1 MKKSGARLFVDTL
14 IEHGVDTIFGFPG
27 GAVLPIYDQLYQSPI
42 RHILTRHEQGAVHAA
57 DGYARATG
65 KVGVCIATSGP
76 GATNLVTGLANACMD
91 SVPLVAFTGQV
102 PTSMI
107 GNDSFQEADIYGIT
121 IPITKYN
128 YLVRNVEN
136 LRDVLDE
143 AFHLATSDRPGP
155 ILVDL
160 PKDVQVKE
168 TTRYERANREPYPN
182 PSSQRYAEENQRH
195 LKLAAE
201 AIKNAKRPVFYVGG
215 GAISSGAEAPLREL
229 AEKAS
234 IPVTTTLMGKGSFPE
249 SHALSLGMLGMHG
262 TRYANY
268 AVTESDLLIA
278 VGARFDDRVTGDVK
292 RFASH
297 ARIIHID
304 IDPAEIGKIVKV
316 HMPIV
321 GNAREILADLCTMT
335 EPREHPEWL
344 TRIEEWKREYPL
356 SYEHS
361 DSEIKPQYVI
371 EQICDITG
379 GEAIVTTEV
388 GQNQMWAAQFYHPKH
403 PRSFISSGGLGT
415 MGFGFPAAIGAKVGC
430 PDRVVFDI
438 AGDGSFQMNIQE
450 LATAVQNKIN
460 VKIAILNNGFLGM
473 VRQWQEIF
481 FGRRYSHTCLDEN
494 PDFVAIAKGY
504 RAEGIVVTRPEEVR
518 PAIEEAIG
526 IEKPVVIDF
535 HVSPEENVYPMVPPG
550 GAINQMLDRGDTT

>member
-1 MKKSGARLFVDTL
+1 MKKSGAKIFVDTL

-57 DGYARATG
+57 DSYARATG
-65 KVGVCIATSGP
+65 KTGVCIATSGP
-76 GATNLVTGLANACMD
+76 GATNLVTGLANAFMD

-102 PTSMI
+102 PTPMI

-128 YLVRNVEN
+128 YLVKDVKN
-136 LRDVLDE
+136 LRRVLDE
-143 AFHLATSDRPGP
+143 AFYLANKGRPGP

-168 TTRYERANREPYPN
+168 TENYEGKEIEFYSN
-182 PSSQRYAEENQRH
+182 PASNTEESLKQ
-195 LKLAAE
+195 LKLATD
-201 AIKNAKRPVFYVGG
+201 AINNSKRPVLYVGG
-215 GAISSGAEAPLREL
+215 GGIISRAEAPLIEL

-234 IPVTTTLMGKGSFPE
+234 IPVTTTLMGKGAFPE
-249 SHALSLGMLGMHG
+249 THPLSLGMLGMHG

-292 RFASH
+292 RFAPH

-304 IDPAEIGKIVKV
+304 IDAAEISKIIKV
-316 HMPIV
+316 NIPIV
-321 GNAREILADLCTMT
+321 GDANEVLSSLSKIA
-335 EPREHPEWL
+335 EPNERPEWL
-344 TRIEEWKREYPL
+344 AQINEWKNQFPL
-356 SYEHS
+356 SYDKS
-361 DSEIKPQYVI
+361 DTEIKPQYVV
-371 EQICDITG
+371 EQIYEATK
-379 GEAIVTTEV
+379 GEAIITTEV
-388 GQNQMWAAQFYHPKH
+388 GQNQMWAAQYYKSTI
-403 PRSFISSGGLGT
+403 PRSFITSGGLGT
-415 MGFGFPAAIGAKVGC
+415 MGFGFPASIGAKVGC

-438 AGDGSFQMNIQE
+438 AGDGSFQMTIQE

-481 FGRRYSHTCLDEN
+481 FGCRYSHTCLREC

-504 RAEGIVVTRPEEVR
+504 KAEGILVTKPEDVR
-518 PAIEEAIG
+518 PAIEKAIQ

-535 HVSPEENVYPMVPPG
+535 HVSPEENVFPMVPPG
-550 GAINQMLDRGDTT
+550 GAINQMLDKESKT

>member
-1 MKKSGARLFVDTL
+1 MKKSGAKIFVDTL
-14 IEHGVDTIFGFPG
+14 IENGVDTIFGFPG
-27 GAVLPIYDQLYQSPI
+27 GAVLPIYDELYQSSV

-57 DGYARATG
+57 DAYARATG
-65 KVGVCIATSGP
+65 KIGVCIATSGP
-76 GATNLVTGLANACMD
+76 GATNLVTGLANAFMD

-102 PTSMI
+102 PTPMI

-128 YLVRNVEN
+128 YLVKNVN
-136 LRDVLDE
+136 DLRSVLDE
-143 AFHLATSDRPGP
+143 AFYLANNGRPGP

-168 TTRYERANREPYPN
+168 TENYEGRKVEFLSIPPPPN
-182 PSSQRYAEENQRH
+182 QEEN
-195 LKLAAE
+195 LKQLKIAAE
-201 AIKNAKRPVFYVGG
+201 AINNAKRPVLYVGG
-215 GAISSGAEAPLREL
+215 GEIISGAEAPLREL

-234 IPVTTTLMGKGSFPE
+234 IPVTTTLMGKGAFPE
-249 SHALSLGMLGMHG
+249 THNLSLGMLGMHG

-292 RFASH
+292 RFAPH

-304 IDPAEIGKIVKV
+304 IDAAEISKIIKV
-316 HMPIV
+316 NIPIV
-321 GNAREILADLCTMT
+321 GDAKEVLSTLCKIA
-335 EPREHPEWL
+335 EHKEHPEWL
-344 TRIEEWKREYPL
+344 AQINEWKTKFPL
-356 SYEHS
+356 SYDKSET
-361 DSEIKPQYVI
+361 EIKPQYVV
-371 EQICDITG
+371 EQIYEATK
-379 GEAIVTTEV
+379 GEAIITTEV
-388 GQNQMWAAQFYHPKH
+388 GQNQMWAAQYYKTTT
-403 PRSFISSGGLGT
+403 PRSFITSGGLGT
-415 MGFGFPAAIGAKVGC
+415 MGFGFPASIGAKVGC

-438 AGDGSFQMNIQE
+438 AGDGSFQMTIQE

-481 FGRRYSHTCLDEN
+481 FDRRYSHTCLRDC

-504 RAEGIVVTRPEEVR
+504 RAEGILVTKPEDVR
-518 PAIEEAIG
+518 PAIEKAIK

-535 HVSPEENVYPMVPPG
+535 RVSPEENVFPMVPPG
-550 GAINQMLDRGDTT
+550 GAINQMLDKESQT

>member
-1 MKKSGARLFVDTL
+1 MKKSGAKIFVDTL
-14 IEHGVDTIFGFPG
+14 IEHGMETIFGFPG
-27 GAVLPIYDQLYQSPI
+27 GAVLPIYDELYQSSI

-57 DGYARATG
+57 DAYARATG
-65 KVGVCIATSGP
+65 KTGVCIATSGP
-76 GATNLVTGLANACMD
+76 GATNLVTGLANAFMD

-102 PTSMI
+102 PTPMI

-128 YLVRNVEN
+128 YLVKNVN
-136 LRDVLDE
+136 DLRSVLDE
-143 AFHLATSDRPGP
+143 AFYLAGTGRPGP

-168 TTRYERANREPYPN
+168 TENYESRKVEFFSNPAPN
-182 PSSQRYAEENQRH
+182 PEENLKQF
-195 LKLAAE
+195 KLAAD
-201 AIKNAKRPVFYVGG
+201 AINNAKRPVLYVGG
-215 GAISSGAEAPLREL
+215 GGIISGAEAPLKEL

-234 IPVTTTLMGKGSFPE
+234 IPVTTTLMGKGAFPE
-249 SHALSLGMLGMHG
+249 THNLSLGMLGMHG

-292 RFASH
+292 RFAPH

-304 IDPAEIGKIVKV
+304 IDAAEISKIIKV
-316 HMPIV
+316 NIPIV
-321 GNAREILADLCTMT
+321 GDANEVLSTLCKIA
-335 EPREHPEWL
+335 EHKEHPEWL
-344 TRIEEWKREYPL
+344 AQINEWKNKYPL
-356 SYEHS
+356 SYDKSET
-361 DSEIKPQYVI
+361 EIKPQYVV
-371 EQICDITG
+371 EQIYEATK
-379 GEAIVTTEV
+379 GEAIITTEV
-388 GQNQMWAAQFYHPKH
+388 GQNQMWAAQYYKTTI
-403 PRSFISSGGLGT
+403 PRSFITSGGLGT
-415 MGFGFPAAIGAKVGC
+415 MGFGFPASIGAKVGC

-438 AGDGSFQMNIQE
+438 AGDGSFQMTIQE

-481 FGRRYSHTCLDEN
+481 FDRRYSHTCLRDC
-494 PDFVAIAKGY
+494 PDFAAIAKGY
-504 RAEGIVVTRPEEVR
+504 KAEGILVTKPEDVR
-518 PAIEEAIG
+518 PAIEEAIK

-535 HVSPEENVYPMVPPG
+535 HVSPEENVFPMVPPG
-550 GAINQMLDRGDTT
+550 GAINQMLDKESQR